1 MVKLLGAALVAG
13 GCAWLGFRRALEL
26 KDRVRALEQMAGGLA
41 LVERELA
48 LGAPPRC
55 AGPAAELF
63 SGCAR
68 ALARP
73 DREGFPALWRD
84 QVARLEGLG
93 EEGREALGPLG
104 EILGRYDC
112 REQRAG
118 LAAVR
123 GRLEELSALA
133 RADSRRRG
141 RVYEALGLS
150 GGAFLVVLLL

>member
-48 LGAPPRC
+48 LGAPPLPRLLEGAAGRC
-55 AGPAAELF
+55 DGPAAELF
-63 SGCAR
+63 AGCAR

-84 QVARLEGLG
+84 QVARLEALG
-93 EEGREALGPLG
+93 EELR
-104 EILGRYDC
+104 
-112 REQRAG
+112 
-118 LAAVR
+118 
-123 GRLEELSALA
+123 
-133 RADSRRRG
+133 
-141 RVYEALGLS
+141 
-150 GGAFLVVLLL
+150 